1 MPTSRPRK
9 LTRSDMICCRI
20 RFMGNKQFKN
30 YILLRKKISICWI
43 TLINL
48 ACLLRLWHQQKA
60 PNSFTTIFW
69 LHFTSLAGWT
79 HLMDPRTM
87 KWARTI
93 FFSWWMDTFKG
104 SKHSKVGPY
113 IFVSCWMDTF
123 EGYNNSEGGPYLFF
137 TCSMYTFE
145 GCIKQTPL
153 HQGIRGYEAVRI
165 ICRGRG
171 AFLPSSPSYG
181 IHCRFFLPFLKE
193 TKLIW
198 VFSLW
203 L

>member
-1 MPTSRPRK
+1 MPTFWPIK
-9 LTRSDMICCRI
+9 LTRSDMTCCRI
-20 RFMGNKQFKN
+20 RFMGNKQLKN

-60 PNSFTTIFW
+60 PTSFTTIFW
-69 LHFTSLAGWT
+69 LYFTSLAGWT

-87 KWARTI
+87 KWARII
-93 FFSWWMDTFKG
+93 FFSWWMDTFKGSKNSKVGPYIFVSCWMDTFKG

-113 IFVSCWMDTF
+113 IFVSWWMDTF
-123 EGYNNSEGGPYLFF
+123 KGYKNSEGGPYLFF

-145 GCIKQTPL
+145 GCFKQTPL
-153 HQGIRGYEAVRI
+153 HQGIRGCKAVRI

-171 AFLPSSPSYG
+171 AFLPSSPS
-181 IHCRFFLPFLKE
+181 
-193 TKLIW
+193 
-198 VFSLW
+198 
-203 L
+203 